1 MKHSTKLKIGLVLDD
16 SLDRSDGVQQYVRSL
31 GNWLSAQGHTVHY
44 LAGQSKTDD
53 KTVHSLSR
61 NIGVKFN
68 GNRLTV
74 PLPAKARAIKTLL
87 AQEKYDVLHIQ
98 MPYSPL
104 MAGKVIRLA
113 SPQTAVVGTFHVL
126 PFGGL
131 QRHGNRALGLVQKR
145 QLRRL
150 DAICSVSAPAQA
162 FAKKYYGVAS
172 SVVPNMI
179 DVSAWR
185 GVLHPHAGRIVFLG
199 RLVPRKGCA
208 ELLRAVLEL
217 PEPLRSNLEVLIAGD
232 GPERQKLEKFAR
244 RHKLRQIV
252 FLGYID
258 ERHKRDLLASA
269 ELAVFPSLGGESFGI
284 VLIEAM
290 AAGAGVVL
298 GGNNPGYQSVL
309 AAWPKAL
316 FNPRDSKAFGGRLRV
331 LLEDEKLR
339 TRLHAE
345 QQAAV
350 RQYDVEVVG
359 GQIMK
364 LYAEALLQRRQEMR
378 Y

>member
-16 SLDRSDGVQQYVRSL
+16 SLDRNDGVQQYVRSL
-31 GNWLSAQGHTVHY
+31 GAWLVRQGHTVHF
-44 LAGQSKTDD
+44 LAGQTRSGGKA
-53 KTVHSLSR
+53 VHSLSR

-68 GNRLTV
+68 GNRLSM
-74 PLPAKARAIKTLL
+74 PLPASARAIKTLL
-87 AQEKYDVLHIQ
+87 AREKYDVLHIQ

-113 SPQTAVVGTFHVL
+113 SMGTAVVGTFHIL
-126 PFGGL
+126 PIGGL
-131 QRHGNRALGLVQKR
+131 QRYGNRALGLVQKR

-150 DAICSVSAPAQA
+150 DAICSVSAPAQK
-162 FAKKYYGVAS
+162 FAKTHYGLAS
-172 SVVPNMI
+172 RVIPNMI
-179 DVSAWR
+179 DAPAWHSAM
-185 GVLHPHAGRIVFLG
+185 HPHAGRIVFLG

-208 ELLRAVLEL
+208 ELLWAVLEL
-217 PEPLRSNLEVLIAGD
+217 PEPLRNNLEVLIAGD
-232 GPERQKLEKFAR
+232 GPERQKLEKFAG
-244 RHKLRQIV
+244 RHKLRQVV

-269 ELAVFPSLGGESFGI
+269 QLAVFPSLGGESFGI

-309 AAWPKAL
+309 AAWPKVL
-316 FNPRDSKAFGGRLRV
+316 FNPRDNRAFGRRLRAF
-331 LLEDEKLR
+331 LEDEKLR
-339 TRLHAE
+339 ARLHAQ

-350 RQYDVEVVG
+350 RQYDVDIVG

-378 Y
+378 